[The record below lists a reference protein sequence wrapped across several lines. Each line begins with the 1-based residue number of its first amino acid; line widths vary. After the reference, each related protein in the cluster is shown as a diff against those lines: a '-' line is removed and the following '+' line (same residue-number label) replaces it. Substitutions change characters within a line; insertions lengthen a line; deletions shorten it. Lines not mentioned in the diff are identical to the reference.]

1 MRYLASHCNT
11 NHNNNNNRNPLIQA
25 GSINQLLIDS
35 DDCWPQINIFNN
47 IQVTKKS
54 YWGSKEAKF

>member
-1 MRYLASHCNT
+1 MRYLDSHCNT
-11 NHNNNNNRNPLIQA
+11 NHNNDNNRNPLIQA

-35 DDCWPQINIFNN
+35 NDYWPQINIFNN